1 VKSKSKTAV
10 LVLSILFL
18 CTLGLLLFGRTFP
31 SLGITLKTN
40 SITIN
45 SLKIDRNIF
54 YRQTLNNC
62 GPYSV
67 MAVINILKQET
78 IDPEILAQ
86 EIKWRIYKNLTFPLG
101 IGDLLKK
108 YNIETKEYVL
118 WNYNEDD
125 KISWLKNMIDEG
137 KPIILLIEINHIKH
151 YFTVLGY
158 DKEGFMIY
166 DSLQEKRIDN
176 QRMTIIDK
184 EDYVGNRY
192 YNAEYLIRLWK
203 DGGFKIFFQS
213 WALVCNI

>member
-1 VKSKSKTAV
+1 VKPKSKAAF

-18 CTLGLLLFGRTFP
+18 CILGLLLFGRTFP
-31 SLGITLKTN
+31 SLGIKFKTN
-40 SITIN
+40 TITTN

-86 EIKWRIYKNLTFPLG
+86 EINWRIYKNLTFPLG

-118 WNYNEDD
+118 WSYNEDE

-158 DKEGFMIY
+158 DEKGFMIY
-166 DSLQEKRIDN
+166 DSLQNKRIDN

-192 YNAEYLIRLWK
+192 YNSEYLIRLWN
-203 DGGFKIFFQS
+203 DGGFKIFFQN